1 MKVFGITGWKN
12 TGKTGLVERLVTELS
27 ARGYTVSTIKHAHHS
42 FDVDHEGRDS
52 YRHREAGAREV
63 LLSSGNR
70 WAIMHELRGAPEVPL
85 AELLRKMSPV
95 DLVLVEG
102 FKAEGHEK
110 LECHRAEAGK
120 EVLAKEDASI
130 VAVASDV
137 SLDVGQ
143 PVFDLNDTAEI
154 ADFVAQKVGL

>member
-1 MKVFGITGWKN
+1 
-12 TGKTGLVERLVTELS
+12 
-27 ARGYTVSTIKHAHHS
+27 
-42 FDVDHEGRDS
+42 
-52 YRHREAGAREV
+52 
-63 LLSSGNR
+63 
-70 WAIMHELRGAPEVPL
+70 
-85 AELLRKMSPV
+85 
-95 DLVLVEG
+95 
-102 FKAEGHEK
+102 